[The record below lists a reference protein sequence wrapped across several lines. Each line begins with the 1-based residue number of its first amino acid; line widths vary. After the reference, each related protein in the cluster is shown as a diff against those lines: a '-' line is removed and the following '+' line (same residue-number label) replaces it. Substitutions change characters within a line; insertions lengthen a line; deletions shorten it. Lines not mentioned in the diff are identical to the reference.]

1 MLNSYLL
8 WEFLKDT
15 VRGEVKHFPV
25 DRDRI
30 GNSMA
35 LASELITGFSH
46 NEKLKMVQLFSPFT
60 QRARLLE
67 EKQWSLGEYPLS
79 DLGTVIPEVGDLPRE
94 IIVRSFVEVADY
106 VRQNSKSNSISIRYI
121 HSMSP
126 LAEVLEEIPIM
137 VIEPGNEQRRPD
149 EMVRVWGQQDWRIH
163 ESKGYI
169 EDGNHRALALAL
181 ADPNRT
187 TIQAYVGRGRKL

>member
-1 MLNSYLL
+1 
-8 WEFLKDT
+8 
-15 VRGEVKHFPV
+15 
-25 DRDRI
+25 
-30 GNSMA
+30 MA

>member
-1 MLNSYLL
+1 MLDSDLL
-8 WEFLKDT
+8 WELLKDT

-35 LASELITGFSH
+35 LARELIAGFSR
-46 NEKLKMVQLFSPFT
+46 NEKFKMVQLFSPFS

-67 EKQWSLGEYPLS
+67 EKQWSLEEYSIS

-94 IIVRSFVEVADY
+94 VIVRSFVEVANY
-106 VRQNSKSNSISIRYI
+106 VRQNAHSNSISIKYI
-121 HSMSP
+121 YSLSP

-137 VIEPGNEQRRPD
+137 VVEPGSEQRRVD

-163 ESKGYI
+163 ETRGYI
-169 EDGNHRALALAL
+169 EDGNHRALAITL

-187 TIQAYVGRGRKL
+187 TIQAYVSRGRKV